1 MFFKGT
7 AEITRDTFKES
18 GELQIGYSRIESVRS
33 YTLNTGDERVEVLY
47 PDMRPFVC
55 ISAKPVQRVHH
66 HCGEDE
72 YRGRF
77 FFLNQHLLVEV
88 WEVVGPR
95 KNYRSITTF
104 TRLELC

>member
-33 YTLNTGDERVEVLY
+33 YTLNTRDEGVEVLY
-47 PDMRPFVC
+47 PDMRPFVW